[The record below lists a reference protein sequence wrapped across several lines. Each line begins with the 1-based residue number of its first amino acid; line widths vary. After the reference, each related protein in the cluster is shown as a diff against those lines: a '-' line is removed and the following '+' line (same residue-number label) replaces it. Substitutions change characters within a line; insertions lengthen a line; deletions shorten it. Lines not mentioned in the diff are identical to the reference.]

1 MKLSEDGVKHINI
14 YSAGNTKIGR
24 DLSNFSL
31 FPFMHPLH
39 GRFNS
44 VEGYWYWLTRCDERL
59 RDVYGIDAKKMGRG
73 LPRVFSYKEDLFKGF
88 VRSAL
93 TAKIQQNKEILN
105 ALIKSD
111 LPFVHYYVMG
121 PEKKIVVPDNSDWI
135 IDHIADIRSSFNP
148 GKIYHS
154 VGFSLESKRPEVSEE
169 VQMGLF

>member
-1 MKLSEDGVKHINI
+1 MNLSEDGVRHINI
-14 YSAGNTKIGR
+14 YSAGKTKLGR

-59 RDVYGIDAKKMGRG
+59 RDAYGIDAKKMGRG
-73 LPRVFSYKEDLFKGF
+73 LPRVFSYKEDLFKSF

-121 PEKKIVVPDNSDWI
+121 PEKKIVFPENSDWI
-135 IDHIADIRSSFNP
+135 IDHIADIRCSFNP

-154 VGFSLESKRPEVSEE
+154 VDISSEIKRSDFSED